1 MNIVDGQKLA
11 NPNLT
16 YHCPRCGDTY
26 DCSTEDDGFQVTLH
40 QLLHLAGDW
49 KRSLWPAVNR
59 MTDHEPPWSPA
70 PSSSAHASGNRP

>member
-1 MNIVDGQKLA
+1 MNLVSGQKLA

-26 DCSTEDDGFQVTLH
+26 DGATEDDGFQVALH
-40 QLLHLAGDW
+40 QLLHRAGDW

-59 MTDHEPPWSPA
+59 MTDHQSP
-70 PSSSAHASGNRP
+70 